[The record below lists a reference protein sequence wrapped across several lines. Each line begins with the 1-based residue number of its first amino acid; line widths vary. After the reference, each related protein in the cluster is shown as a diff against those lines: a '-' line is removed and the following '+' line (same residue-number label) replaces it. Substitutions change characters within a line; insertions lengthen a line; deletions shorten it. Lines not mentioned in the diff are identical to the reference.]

1 MRKKQKQKEKVI
13 LPPELPPEVPEDE
26 VSVSDEDVDFVAENR
41 AYAAFVSRLDTQSID
56 KQVTRVANANEDD
69 LEALY
74 ERRLRKKALEKD
86 EDKGLEV
93 DRVDALPVKSLDG
106 KLYYRTVPKAEKKP
120 ENGDKED
127 DSEEDGDSNDRNKG
141 IVKLTKAERRAKLKK
156 KRKEEK
162 KQGKEQTETEEE
174 KQDPQAKILA
184 EVKDVLTA
192 EEKAEVKQQQM
203 AELGTT
209 LLSDPESNIKSLKEL
224 LKFCKDEDK
233 TITQAALLSCL
244 VVFKDIIPGY
254 RIRLPTEKEQEM
266 KVSKVVKKMRFFE
279 STLLSSYKAYLQ
291 RLLTLQHNS
300 GFHRVVVR
308 CLCTL
313 LEAHPHFNFRENL
326 LPAVVRNLNSSDEVT
341 RKLCSATIRS
351 LFTQEGKHGGEATVE
366 AVQLIANVVK
376 IHECELHPDTI
387 EVFLSLAFDEDI
399 GRSEKKDDDNKG
411 KLNKNKKRKNSNE
424 QIQPVI
430 SDKKRSKQELVSKTQ
445 EEVNA
450 DYKAASSAQDVVERR
465 RLQSETLSFVFNT
478 YFRVLKHATQLAASS
493 PKQNSTSSGG
503 ALGSHPLLSPCLKGV
518 GMFAHL
524 IDLDF
529 MADLM
534 KHLKILASGGSNV
547 GNSESPLTVSERIE
561 CCIVAFK
568 VMRKNLDALNVDLQD
583 FFIQLYNLIIE
594 YRPGRDHGEVLAEA
608 LKIILCDDRQ
618 HDMQRA
624 AAFIKRLASSS
635 LCFGSAESMAALVTV
650 KNLLQKNV
658 KCRYMLENDVG
669 GGSLSGSV
677 VKYQPYFSDPH
688 LSGALASVL
697 WELNLLAKHYHPAI
711 STMASSISKMT
722 TTLNQVYLPTISPQ
736 QAFKEFALERESF
749 NIKND
754 TKKLS
759 HKRKRGNSTLAVATK
774 LPLEVDEDGLRKKL
788 ADHFTVVRD
797 IVENEKLRRESD
809 LTTMSL
815 QLHEDYKKQRKTGLG
830 MSKQKQRKHS

>member
-1 MRKKQKQKEKVI
+1 MGKKQKQKEKVI
-13 LPPELPPEVPEDE
+13 LPPELPPEVLEDE
-26 VSVSDEDVDFVAENR
+26 ISVSDEDVDFLAENR

-56 KQVTRVANANEDD
+56 KQVTRVANAKEDD

-74 ERRLRKKALEKD
+74 ERRLRKKAFEKD

-93 DRVDALPVKSLDG
+93 DCVDALPVKSLDG

-127 DSEEDGDSNDRNKG
+127 DSEEDEEVNDGNKG
-141 IVKLTKAERRAKLKK
+141 IVKLNKAERRAKLKK
-156 KRKEEK
+156 KRREEK
-162 KQGKEQTETEEE
+162 KQAKEQTETEDE
-174 KQDPQAKILA
+174 KQDPQAKILV
-184 EVKDVLTA
+184 EVKEDLTA
-192 EEKAEVKQQQM
+192 EEIAEVKQQKM
-203 AELGTT
+203 AELGTA
-209 LLSDPESNIKSLKEL
+209 LLSDPELNIKSLKEL

-266 KVSKVVKKMRFFE
+266 KVSKIVKKMRFFE

-291 RLLTLQHNS
+291 RLLTLQQNS

-313 LEAHPHFNFRENL
+313 LDAHPHFNFREKL

-351 LFTQEGKHGGEATVE
+351 LFTQEGKHGGEATVG

-387 EVFLSLAFDEDI
+387 EVFLSLAFDEDLR
-399 GRSEKKDDDNKG
+399 RSEKKDDDNKG
-411 KLNKNKKRKNSNE
+411 EHKKNKKRKNSNE

-430 SDKKRSKQELVSKTQ
+430 SDKKRSKQELVSKTR

-450 DYKAASSAQDVVERR
+450 DYKAASSAQDVAERR

-478 YFRVLKHATQLAASS
+478 YFRVLKHATQLAASR

-561 CCIVAFK
+561 CCIVAFR

-624 AAFIKRLASSS
+624 AAFIKRLATSS

-677 VKYQPYFSDPH
+677 VKYQPYSSDPH

-722 TTLNQVYLPTISPQ
+722 ATPNQVYLPTISPQ

-749 NIKND
+749 DVKND

-788 ADHFTVVRD
+788 SDHFTVVRD
-797 IVENEKLRRESD
+797 IVENEKLRRELD

-830 MSKQKQRKHS
+830 MSNQKQRKHS